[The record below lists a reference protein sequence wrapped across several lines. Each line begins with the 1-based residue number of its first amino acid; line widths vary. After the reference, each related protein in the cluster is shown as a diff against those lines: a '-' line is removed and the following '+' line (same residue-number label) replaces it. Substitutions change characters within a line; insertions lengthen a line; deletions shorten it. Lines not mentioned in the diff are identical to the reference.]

1 MGIEQDL
8 TWGQSQKL
16 HIENVGCM
24 GIACLWL
31 CLGGGKWGE
40 PVYTSSHC
48 NCCFFFPLFIFF
60 SFGVWEHVLGNVGLC
75 SEGRWDFTYIAWVFC
90 CCITLQITLKSFPL
104 FSSWFARSWW
114 SRNMKKHRRNL
125 LLKRSQLLA
134 LSGRWTAGFGELR
147 KCCFQK
153 QFFLA
158 KRKRQSAQLIV
169 SLNHNKLFRSLQCR
183 RRALELQSRWAPD
196 VQLNAETYQKPT
208 VEP

>member
-1 MGIEQDL
+1 MRS
-8 TWGQSQKL
+8 TCL
-16 HIENVGCM
+16 HIKP
-24 GIACLWL
+24 LQL
-31 CLGGGKWGE
+31 LL
-40 PVYTSSHC
+40 
-48 NCCFFFPLFIFF
+48 FFSPFLFFY
-60 SFGVWEHVLGNVGLC
+60 SFGVWEHVLGNVPLC